1 MEFSEYLFGGI
12 YLSACR
18 FANIERFTSYVTN
31 LMGPDA
37 HADSPATASHILRE
51 AAGHLDSAAESV
63 VSTEEDAE
71 RRLIA
76 RDLRLVAESE
86 LALVDE
92 FASVEARLDHFG
104 PHIQSVLV
112 DLGLDVRDAP
122 LRIVDVFPEP
132 FHRFAWS
139 AFAPDLEDEE
149 NFGIPRGVYFR
160 RDKLR
165 PFYSEALFAHEVVHT
180 VTGRIDPDIYA
191 MGLEEGIAEVL
202 GTCFAGNSMLSEKV
216 LANILIHGRHGI
228 ERPKLWSVYLN
239 HTRQASLLYDRF
251 GLEGLAELIRRG
263 RKAIHDAEHAV
274 LTGQVEQLDLP
285 RGKTDPKTSRVLDFA
300 CRGYLSTHVFSP
312 LECLLLLSVRK
323 GLTMDQICEG
333 AGVDPTVGGPV
344 LERLGAESALFVQ
357 DGDRIAYSNVER
369 YLHAEEESVAAIIRY
384 LPR

>member
-1 MEFSEYLFGGI
+1 MQFSEYLFGGI

-18 FANIERFTSYVTN
+18 FANIERFASYVTDF
-31 LMGPDA
+31 MGSDA
-37 HADSPATASHILRE
+37 RADSASEAARILQE
-51 AAGHLDSAAESV
+51 AAGRLDSAAESV
-63 VSTEEDAE
+63 LSTEEDAE

-86 LALVDE
+86 LERVDD
-92 FASVEARLDHFG
+92 FASVEERLDRFG
-104 PHIQSVLV
+104 PQVQSVLV

-132 FHRFAWS
+132 FHRFGWS

-149 NFGIPRGVYFR
+149 NFDIPRGVYFR

-180 VTGRIDPDIYA
+180 VTGRIDPDIFA
-191 MGLEEGIAEVL
+191 MGLEEGIAEIL
-202 GTCFAGNSMLSEKV
+202 GTCYAGSSILPEEV
-216 LANILIHGRHGI
+216 LGNILVHGRHGV

-323 GLTMDQICEG
+323 GLTVERICAD
-333 AGVDPTVGGPV
+333 AGVDLTVGAPL

-357 DGDRIAYSNVER
+357 DGDRIAYSNMER